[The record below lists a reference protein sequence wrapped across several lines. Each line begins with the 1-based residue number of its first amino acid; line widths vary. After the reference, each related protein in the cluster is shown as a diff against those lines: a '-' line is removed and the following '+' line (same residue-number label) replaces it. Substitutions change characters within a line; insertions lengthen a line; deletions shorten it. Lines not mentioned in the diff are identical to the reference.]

1 MLDFLIILVVQI
13 ETKHFYMLRYSVKDI
28 VGLPQDNPA
37 AIYKDQVA
45 VMDTQI
51 FGFDLAKQL
60 FSIDAFAIGYV
71 TKGYSITEISNNKYT
86 LDVDSVFI
94 LAPTH
99 SCRLIECSP
108 DYNVRLLLL
117 DSNAHN
123 LSIQLNYM
131 VKSERWTRNY
141 FNPVIKLTPDEA
153 AIMSQCTERIKEQI
167 LRKECP
173 NKKTFLRLATEWHH
187 VELDNIMQVRLK
199 DTTDYNQPLNRQ
211 QMLAQKLYLL
221 IVNNYRKEHMAKFY
235 SEQMCLTPQYL
246 NQIATQVLG
255 KTLSTIISELLY
267 STARSMLLSTDMTIQ
282 EIANE
287 LYFPDQASFSKFVK
301 KMSGVSPNNLRKT
314 NPHQE
319 AI

>member
-1 MLDFLIILVVQI
+1 
-13 ETKHFYMLRYSVKDI
+13 MLRYSVKDI
-28 VGLPQDNPA
+28 VGLPQDCSP
-37 AIYKDQVA
+37 AIYNDQVA

-51 FGFDLAKQL
+51 FGFDGAKQL

-108 DYNVRLLLL
+108 DYSVRLLLL

-123 LSIQLNYM
+123 LSIHLNYM

-167 LRKECP
+167 LRRECP

-187 VELDNIMQVRLK
+187 VELFR
-199 DTTDYNQPLNRQ
+199 
-211 QMLAQKLYLL
+211 
-221 IVNNYRKEHMAKFY
+221 
-235 SEQMCLTPQYL
+235 
-246 NQIATQVLG
+246 
-255 KTLSTIISELLY
+255 
-267 STARSMLLSTDMTIQ
+267 
-282 EIANE
+282 
-287 LYFPDQASFSKFVK
+287 
-301 KMSGVSPNNLRKT
+301 
-314 NPHQE
+314 
-319 AI
+319 

>member
-1 MLDFLIILVVQI
+1 
-13 ETKHFYMLRYSVKDI
+13 MLRYSVKDI
-28 VGLPQDNPA
+28 VGLPQDCSP
-37 AIYKDQVA
+37 AIYNDQVA

-51 FGFDLAKQL
+51 FGFDGAKQL

-108 DYNVRLLLL
+108 DYSVRLLLL

-123 LSIQLNYM
+123 LSIHLNYM

-167 LRKECP
+167 LRRECP
-173 NKKTFLRLATEWHH
+173 NKKTFLRLAIEWHH
-187 VELDNIMQVRLK
+187 VELDNIMQLGADVSHA
-199 DTTDYNQPLNRQ
+199 TVSQPDSNPGIRQ
-211 QMLAQKLYLL
+211 D
-221 IVNNYRKEHMAKFY
+221 IEHHH
-235 SEQMCLTPQYL
+235 
-246 NQIATQVLG
+246 I
-255 KTLSTIISELLY
+255 
-267 STARSMLLSTDMTIQ
+267 
-282 EIANE
+282 
-287 LYFPDQASFSKFVK
+287 
-301 KMSGVSPNNLRKT
+301 
-314 NPHQE
+314 
-319 AI
+319 